1 MALLAKF
8 LNILKCFVERL
19 LKGQNMS
26 RVIVALSGGMAS
38 AWCAH
43 WALETWGKEQ
53 VVLYFNDTKW
63 EDADL
68 YRFLDDLEDHFG
80 VKIVKDSDG
89 RNPEEV
95 FNDQHLMGNSRI
107 AICSRVLKAERL
119 QKYYGDG
126 DILVFGI
133 DKSEEHRAVRI
144 TQVYADVSVKRKKKC
159 QVFFPLIDQGIEK
172 WQVRDWLKSTG
183 IRQPRLYDMG
193 FAHNNC
199 AGGCVRAGKKHWNH
213 LLKNLPEVFA
223 ERERMETEFRFS
235 YPNATIL
242 KDETLEQFR
251 NRMEEKDVQ
260 PELWTEEDKAVVE
273 CVGICDVLT

>member
-1 MALLAKF
+1 MK
-8 LNILKCFVERL
+8 
-19 LKGQNMS
+19 
-26 RVIVALSGGMAS
+26 VIVALSGGMAS
-38 AWCAH
+38 AWCAN
-43 WALETWGKEQ
+43 WAIENWGKDQ
-53 VVLYFNDTKW
+53 VELYFNDTKW
-63 EDADL
+63 EDQDL
-68 YRFLDDLEDHFG
+68 YRFLEDLEAHWG
-80 VKIVKDSDG
+80 VKIVRDNDG

-107 AICSRVLKAERL
+107 AICSRILKAERL

-133 DKSEEHRAVRI
+133 DKTEEHRAVRI
-144 TQVYADVSVKRKKKC
+144 TQVYADVAVKRKKTC

-183 IRQPRLYDMG
+183 IRQPRLYDME

-213 LLKNLPEVFA
+213 LLKNLPDVFA

-242 KDETLEQFR
+242 KDETLEAFR
-251 NRMEEKDVQ
+251 LRMEASNQ
-260 PELWTEEDKAVVE
+260 PELWTKEDQNVVE
-273 CVGICDVLT
+273 CVGICDIET